1 MEKPK
6 PQFSATGDRMRATI
20 LRDRNMTML
29 KRNPAVL
36 SLLLGLLP
44 SGVAAF
50 VLPRLTTRA
59 GVSSVTFLSNS

>member
-1 MEKPK
+1 
-6 PQFSATGDRMRATI
+6 MRATI